1 MRTNKACP
9 NLITNGADEALPYLT
24 SNTFAFK
31 AKDSGKVLEKTDS
44 HIVLGYKDGTKDYI
58 DIRKNIRKNSDGGF
72 YITVQLESK
81 LKAYYAI
88 IKQNEALIEVSKD
101 EKNRLNDR
109 QKAKENLISRL
120 KKIVVYTVEQFGEV
134 KPKAKNKSLS
144 FDTLS
149 VSLKETDALE
159 IEDVNKI
166 PTMYLKVS
174 YVIKYDDADKLEN
187 LMRTNSIKFTKDNTL
202 LVEKDVIKDVLLAE
216 KELPV
221 EERKGISGAR
231 LKTNVTPTFR

>member
-1 MRTNKACP
+1 MASIFDISEEYLKIIQE
-9 NLITNGADEALPYLT
+9 LEESGGEITPE
-24 SNTFAFK
+24 
-31 AKDSGKVLEKTDS
+31 LEER
-44 HIVLGYKDGTKDYI
+44 L
-58 DIRKNIRKNSDGGF
+58 NITRE
-72 YITVQLESK
+72 QLESK

-88 IKQNEALIEVSKD
+88 IKQNEALIDLSKD

-109 QKAKENLISRL
+109 QKTKENLIDRL

-134 KPKAKNKSLS
+134 KPKAKNKSLN
-144 FDTLS
+144 FDTLG

-187 LMRTNSIKFTKDNTL
+187 LMHTNSIKFTRNDTF

-216 KELPV
+216 KKLPV
-221 EERKGISGAR
+221 EERKGISGVR
-231 LKTNVTPTFR
+231 LKTNINPIFR

>member
-1 MRTNKACP
+1 MPSIFDINEEYLKIIQE
-9 NLITNGADEALPYLT
+9 LEESGGEITPE
-24 SNTFAFK
+24 
-31 AKDSGKVLEKTDS
+31 LEER
-44 HIVLGYKDGTKDYI
+44 L
-58 DIRKNIRKNSDGGF
+58 NITRE
-72 YITVQLESK
+72 QLESK

-88 IKQNEALIEVSKD
+88 IKQNEALIDLSKD

-109 QKAKENLISRL
+109 QKAKENLIDRL
-120 KKIVVYTVEQFGEV
+120 KKIVAYTVEQFGEV

-159 IEDVNKI
+159 IEDINKI

-174 YVIKYDDADKLEN
+174 YVIKYDDVDKLEN
-187 LMRTNSIKFTKDNTL
+187 LMHTNSIKFTRNDTF

-216 KELPV
+216 KELPI
-221 EERKGISGAR
+221 EERKGITGAR
-231 LKTNVTPTFR
+231 LKTNVTPIFR

>member
-1 MRTNKACP
+1 MASIFDINEEYLKIIQE
-9 NLITNGADEALPYLT
+9 LEESGGEITPE
-24 SNTFAFK
+24 
-31 AKDSGKVLEKTDS
+31 LEER
-44 HIVLGYKDGTKDYI
+44 L
-58 DIRKNIRKNSDGGF
+58 NITRE
-72 YITVQLESK
+72 QLESK

-88 IKQNEALIEVSKD
+88 IKQNEALIDLSKD

-109 QKAKENLISRL
+109 QKTKENLIDRL

-134 KPKAKNKSLS
+134 KPNAKNKSLN
-144 FDTLS
+144 FDTLG

-187 LMRTNSIKFTKDNTL
+187 LMHTNSIKFTRNDTF

-216 KELPV
+216 KKLPV
-221 EERKGISGAR
+221 
-231 LKTNVTPTFR
+231 

>member
-1 MRTNKACP
+1 MASIFDINEEYLKIIQE
-9 NLITNGADEALPYLT
+9 LEESGGEITPE
-24 SNTFAFK
+24 
-31 AKDSGKVLEKTDS
+31 LEER
-44 HIVLGYKDGTKDYI
+44 L
-58 DIRKNIRKNSDGGF
+58 NITRD
-72 YITVQLESK
+72 QLESK

-88 IKQNEALIEVSKD
+88 IKQNEALIDLSKD

-109 QKAKENLISRL
+109 QKAKENLIDRL
-120 KKIVVYTVEQFGEV
+120 KKIVAYTVEQFGEV

-174 YVIKYDDADKLEN
+174 YVIKYDDVDKLEN
-187 LMRTNSIKFTKDNTL
+187 LMHTNSIKFTRNDTF

-216 KELPV
+216 KELPI
-221 EERKGISGAR
+221 EEREGVTGAR
-231 LKTNVTPTFR
+231 LKTNVTPIFR

>member
-1 MRTNKACP
+1 MASIFDISEEYLKIIQE
-9 NLITNGADEALPYLT
+9 LEESGGEITPE
-24 SNTFAFK
+24 
-31 AKDSGKVLEKTDS
+31 LEER
-44 HIVLGYKDGTKDYI
+44 L
-58 DIRKNIRKNSDGGF
+58 NITRE
-72 YITVQLESK
+72 QLESK

-174 YVIKYDDADKLEN
+174 YVIKYNDADKLEN
-187 LMRTNSIKFTKDNTL
+187 LMRTNSIKFTRNDTF
-202 LVEKDVIKDVLLAE
+202 LVEKDVIKDILLAE
-216 KELPV
+216 NELPI
-221 EERKGISGAR
+221 EEREGIAGVR
-231 LKTNVTPTFR
+231 LQTNINPVFR

>member
-1 MRTNKACP
+1 MASIFDINEEYLKIIQE
-9 NLITNGADEALPYLT
+9 LEESGGEITPE
-24 SNTFAFK
+24 
-31 AKDSGKVLEKTDS
+31 LEER
-44 HIVLGYKDGTKDYI
+44 L
-58 DIRKNIRKNSDGGF
+58 NITRE
-72 YITVQLESK
+72 QLESK

-88 IKQNEALIEVSKD
+88 IKQNEALIDLSKD

-109 QKAKENLISRL
+109 QKAKENLIDRL
-120 KKIVVYTVEQFGEV
+120 KKVVAYTVEQFGEV

-149 VSLKETDALE
+149 VSLKETDTLE

-174 YVIKYDDADKLEN
+174 YVIKYDDADKLEH
-187 LMRTNSIKFTKDNTL
+187 LMHSNSIKFTKDNTL

-221 EERKGISGAR
+221 EKREGISGVR
-231 LKTNVTPTFR
+231 LKTNINPVFR

>member
-1 MRTNKACP
+1 MASIFDISEEYLKIIQE
-9 NLITNGADEALPYLT
+9 LEESGGEITPE
-24 SNTFAFK
+24 
-31 AKDSGKVLEKTDS
+31 LEER
-44 HIVLGYKDGTKDYI
+44 L
-58 DIRKNIRKNSDGGF
+58 NITRE
-72 YITVQLESK
+72 QLESK

-149 VSLKETDALE
+149 VSLKESDSLV

-166 PTMYLKVS
+166 PTKYLS
-174 YVIKYDDADKLEN
+174 IGYVFNYDDINKLEQFC
-187 LMRTNSIKFTKDNTL
+187 NSNNINF
-202 LVEKDVIKDVLLAE
+202 IKDDTPIVSNAAIREALVAE
-216 KELPV
+216 KELSV
-221 EERKGISGAR
+221 EERKGITGAS
-231 LKTNVTPTFR
+231 LKTNINPVFR

>member
-1 MRTNKACP
+1 MASIFDISEEYLKIIQE
-9 NLITNGADEALPYLT
+9 LEESGGEITRE
-24 SNTFAFK
+24 
-31 AKDSGKVLEKTDS
+31 LEER
-44 HIVLGYKDGTKDYI
+44 L
-58 DIRKNIRKNSDGGF
+58 NITRE
-72 YITVQLESK
+72 QLESK

-120 KKIVVYTVEQFGEV
+120 KKIVVYTVEQFGEIQ
-134 KPKAKNKSLS
+134 PKAKNKSLK

-166 PTMYLKVS
+166 P
-174 YVIKYDDADKLEN
+174 IKYLSVPYIIKCEDIQKIEELLTSNNINYIKSDKYVVHN
-187 LMRTNSIKFTKDNTL
+187 
-202 LVEKDVIKDVLLAE
+202 DVIKDVLLAE
-216 KELPV
+216 KELPI
-221 EERKGISGAR
+221 EEREGIAGVR
-231 LKTNVTPTFR
+231 LQTNINPVFR

>member
-1 MRTNKACP
+1 MASIFDINGEYLKIIQE
-9 NLITNGADEALPYLT
+9 LEESGGEITPE
-24 SNTFAFK
+24 
-31 AKDSGKVLEKTDS
+31 LEER
-44 HIVLGYKDGTKDYI
+44 L
-58 DIRKNIRKNSDGGF
+58 NITRE
-72 YITVQLESK
+72 QLESK

-88 IKQNEALIEVSKD
+88 IKQNEALIDLSKD

-109 QKAKENLISRL
+109 QKAKENLIDRL
-120 KKIVVYTVEQFGEV
+120 KKVVAYTVEQFGEV

-149 VSLKETDALE
+149 VSLKETDTLE
-159 IEDVNKI
+159 IEDINEI

-174 YVIKYDDADKLEN
+174 YVIKYDDADELEN
-187 LMRTNSIKFTKDNTL
+187 LMHTNSIKFTRNDTF

-221 EERKGISGAR
+221 EKREGISGVR
-231 LKTNVTPTFR
+231 LKTNINPVFR

>member
-1 MRTNKACP
+1 MASIFDINEEYLKIIQE
-9 NLITNGADEALPYLT
+9 LEESGGEITPE
-24 SNTFAFK
+24 
-31 AKDSGKVLEKTDS
+31 LEER
-44 HIVLGYKDGTKDYI
+44 L
-58 DIRKNIRKNSDGGF
+58 NITRE
-72 YITVQLESK
+72 QLESK

-88 IKQNEALIEVSKD
+88 IKQNEALIDLSKD

-109 QKAKENLISRL
+109 QKAKENLIDRL
-120 KKIVVYTVEQFGEV
+120 KKIVAYTVEQFGEV

-187 LMRTNSIKFTKDNTL
+187 LMHTNSIKFTRNDTF
-202 LVEKDVIKDVLLAE
+202 LVEKGVIKDVLLAE
-216 KELPV
+216 KELPI
-221 EERKGISGAR
+221 EERKGITGTS
-231 LKTNVTPTFR
+231 LKTNVTPIFR

>member
-1 MRTNKACP
+1 MANIFDINEEYLKIIQE
-9 NLITNGADEALPYLT
+9 LEESGGEITPE
-24 SNTFAFK
+24 
-31 AKDSGKVLEKTDS
+31 LEER
-44 HIVLGYKDGTKDYI
+44 L
-58 DIRKNIRKNSDGGF
+58 NITRE
-72 YITVQLESK
+72 QLESK

-88 IKQNEALIEVSKD
+88 IKQNEALIDLSKD

-109 QKAKENLISRL
+109 QKTKENLIDRL
-120 KKIVVYTVEQFGEV
+120 KKIVAYTVEQFGEV

-149 VSLKETDALE
+149 VSLKETDVLE

-174 YVIKYDDADKLEN
+174 YVIKYDDVDKLEN
-187 LMRTNSIKFTKDNTL
+187 LMHTNSIKFTRNDTF

-216 KELPV
+216 KKLPV
-221 EERKGISGAR
+221 EERKGISGVR
-231 LKTNVTPTFR
+231 LKTNINPIFR

>member
-1 MRTNKACP
+1 MASIFDINGEYLKIIQE
-9 NLITNGADEALPYLT
+9 LEESGGEITPE
-24 SNTFAFK
+24 
-31 AKDSGKVLEKTDS
+31 LEER
-44 HIVLGYKDGTKDYI
+44 L
-58 DIRKNIRKNSDGGF
+58 NITRE
-72 YITVQLESK
+72 QLESK

-88 IKQNEALIEVSKD
+88 IKQNEALIDLSKD

-109 QKAKENLISRL
+109 QKAKENLIDRL
-120 KKIVVYTVEQFGEV
+120 KKIVAYTVEQFGEV

-149 VSLKETDALE
+149 VSLKETDTLE
-159 IEDVNKI
+159 IEDINEI

-174 YVIKYDDADKLEN
+174 YVIKYDDADELEN
-187 LMRTNSIKFTKDNTL
+187 LMHTNSIKFTRNDTF

-221 EERKGISGAR
+221 EKREGISGVR
-231 LKTNVTPTFR
+231 LKTNINPVFR

>member
-1 MRTNKACP
+1 MASIFDINEEYLKIIQE
-9 NLITNGADEALPYLT
+9 LEESGGEITPE
-24 SNTFAFK
+24 
-31 AKDSGKVLEKTDS
+31 LEER
-44 HIVLGYKDGTKDYI
+44 L
-58 DIRKNIRKNSDGGF
+58 NITRE
-72 YITVQLESK
+72 QLESK

-88 IKQNEALIEVSKD
+88 IKQNEALIDLSKD

-109 QKAKENLISRL
+109 QKAKENLIDRL
-120 KKIVVYTVEQFGEV
+120 KKIVAYTVEQFGEV

-159 IEDVNKI
+159 IEDINKI

-187 LMRTNSIKFTKDNTL
+187 LMHTNSIKFTRNDTF
-202 LVEKDVIKDVLLAE
+202 LVEKGVIKDVLLAE
-216 KELPV
+216 KELPI
-221 EERKGISGAR
+221 EERKGITGTS
-231 LKTNVTPTFR
+231 LKTNVTPIFR